1 MYLEI
6 KGHEL
11 FIYQEDKTISIRKP
25 LSEMEELL
33 SKDEFI
39 KPPHRSYLVALKY
52 IKYIDSK
59 EITLKN
65 GTIINKSGGKF
76 ERSTDE
82 IFFDY
87 FKRDVK

>member
-39 KPPHRSYLVALKY
+39 KPP
-52 IKYIDSK
+52 IDL
-59 EITLKN
+59 I
-65 GTIINKSGGKF
+65 
-76 ERSTDE
+76 
-82 IFFDY
+82 
-87 FKRDVK
+87 